1 MKKMAKNELK
11 FKDNEL
17 KALYQIVKSFE
28 EGLIENPSESW
39 EMDYYEKPLVDRKPI
54 LTILKK
60 IEKMLPKKEREGIIK
75 DFLRRKYSTFN
86 NEIDEKA
93 YAVIEKA
100 FDNLKT
106 AEIGYFDMESAEVKK
121 RLLDIYYKSRRY
133 TIGHCHLKN
142 AIRKFRT
149 SRIAYAKIT
158 GKSYTI
164 PSDFNKN
171 NY

>member
-1 MKKMAKNELK
+1 MAKNELK

-39 EMDYYEKPLVDRKPI
+39 EMDYYEEPLVDRKP
-54 LTILKK
+54 LLAILKK
-60 IEKMLPKKEREGIIK
+60 IEEMLPEKERDEIIK

-100 FDNLKT
+100 FDRLKT

-121 RLLDIYYKSRRY
+121 RLLDIYYKSRKY
-133 TIGHCHLKN
+133 TIGYCHLKN

-158 GKSYTI
+158 GKSYAI
-164 PSDFNKN
+164 PGDFNKN
-171 NY
+171 DY